1 MTMQSTESHKWLV
14 NEAVQKKLK
23 EIRSRTD
30 LSLKPMKHLKSTFT
44 DFDGSEKPLRIRY
57 YQVQGIMHLVAM
69 KRFLLGDDT
78 GLGKTLQTIGALCAI
93 WERDSNRKAVI
104 LTTKSAAKQWAREFA
119 KFTTG
124 VTVIS
129 GSGSPGERQV
139 SRTMFENAKGPTVY
153 IAGYRSIVQD
163 FSHVQDWRDFIFITD
178 EATAYKNPKT
188 QVHQV
193 CRHMA
198 DQAERVWALTATLI
212 KNNLLEGHG
221 IYSVVTPGLFGSVN
235 NFTLYYCIVRMQKLP
250 RSNRQ
255 IPIVVGYAP
264 DRVREFR
271 DEIAPYFLGR
281 PKHEVATE
289 LPALVQQ
296 TIEVELSREQEEKYD
311 EALSGLLSLGADVKE
326 TTKLTQVTYCQ
337 EICDHLALLD
347 LAGDSGK
354 LEALIE
360 LLTQGDFA
368 DEKVIIFSRFR
379 KLVDLL
385 MPVFAT
391 NKIKAVR
398 VTGGEDGDTRD
409 AAMRAFQNPNDD
421 TRVCCITM
429 AGSDA
434 INLQAAKAI
443 IFFDTPWSAGDYIQ
457 ILGRMIR
464 IGSLHDRCYA
474 VHLVGKLK
482 RRKTIDHRI
491 MEVQAK
497 KMGLVEAVI
506 GKRIKGV
513 NDDTVISV
521 ENDISDLFAGLR
533 EDAKNTS
540 DD

>member
-1 MTMQSTESHKWLV
+1 M
-14 NEAVQKKLK
+14 
-23 EIRSRTD
+23 
-30 LSLKPMKHLKSTFT
+30 
-44 DFDGSEKPLRIRY
+44 
-57 YQVQGIMHLVAM
+57 
-69 KRFLLGDDT
+69 
-78 GLGKTLQTIGALCAI
+78 
-93 WERDSNRKAVI
+93 
-104 LTTKSAAKQWAREFA
+104 
-119 KFTTG
+119 
-124 VTVIS
+124 
-129 GSGSPGERQV
+129 
-139 SRTMFENAKGPTVY
+139 
-153 IAGYRSIVQD
+153 
-163 FSHVQDWRDFIFITD
+163 
-178 EATAYKNPKT
+178 
-188 QVHQV
+188 
-193 CRHMA
+193 
-198 DQAERVWALTATLI
+198 
-212 KNNLLEGHG
+212 
-221 IYSVVTPGLFGSVN
+221 
-235 NFTLYYCIVRMQKLP
+235 
-250 RSNRQ
+250 
-255 IPIVVGYAP
+255 
-264 DRVREFR
+264 
-271 DEIAPYFLGR
+271 
-281 PKHEVATE
+281 
-289 LPALVQQ
+289 
-296 TIEVELSREQEEKYD
+296 
-311 EALSGLLSLGADVKE
+311 SGLLSLGSDVKE

-354 LEALIE
+354 LEALVD

-379 KLVDLL
+379 KLIDLL

-474 VHLVGKLK
+474 IHLVGKLK

-497 KMGLVEAVI
+497 KMSLVEAVI

-513 NDDTVISV
+513 DDDTVISV

-533 EDAKNTS
+533 EDAKAT
-540 DD
+540 D